1 MAEFAIFIPVGPTED
16 EVQRTAD
23 LLDSLFT
30 YEPQVSAVI
39 FVDDVLE
46 PRDLATKFKS
56 PSSCKVVSILNP
68 RRGLGQG
75 HLGGGC
81 VASLAAYGY
90 INAHLKVDFTL
101 KCDTDALIIGPFSI
115 QLLDAL
121 KSNPGAG
128 IVGSFGQSCNPD
140 SRYYR
145 YFADANRQLSH
156 ALEVVP
162 DFESLSEHD
171 KLSGRVCI
179 TDKMTLTL
187 EQIIAFGVIRKHIER
202 ALSQGYEL
210 GEYVQGGSYALSG
223 ELIRR
228 LGLAGY
234 LDQPLL
240 WRDIPSG
247 EDVMMGIY
255 TRSVGMS
262 FLSMTGVGEPFAI
275 QYRGLPYPPEVL
287 VKRGHAMTHSVKNDP
302 ACSEE
307 KIRAYFKEQRL
318 RVLARHTPDVHCS
331 SGR

>member
-1 MAEFAIFIPVGPTED
+1 MAEFAIFIPVGPTEE

-30 YEPQVSAVI
+30 YEPQVSTVI

-46 PRDLATKFKS
+46 SRDLATKFKF
-56 PSSCKVVSILNP
+56 PSSCNVVSILNP
-68 RRGLGQG
+68 RRGLGLG
-75 HLGGGC
+75 YLGGGC
-81 VASLAAYGY
+81 VASIAAYGY
-90 INAHLKVDFTL
+90 INAHLNVDFTL
-101 KCDTDALIIGPFSI
+101 KCDTDALIIGPFSA

-128 IVGSFGQSCNPD
+128 IIGSFGQSCNPR

-145 YFADANRQLSH
+145 YFADANRQLSN

-171 KLSGRVCI
+171 KALGKVRV
-179 TDKMTLTL
+179 TDEMTLTI
-187 EQIIAFGVIRKHIER
+187 EQIIAFAVIRKHIEK
-202 ALSQGYEL
+202 ALSNGYEL

-228 LGLAGY
+228 LGLAGH
-234 LDQPLL
+234 LDRPLL

-255 TRSVGMS
+255 TRNVGMS
-262 FLSMTGVGEPFAI
+262 FLSMTEVGEPFAI

-287 VKRGHAMTHSVKNDP
+287 VKRGHAITHSVKNDP
-302 ACSEE
+302 AYSED

-318 RVLARHTPDVHCS
+318 RILARHTTDVYCP